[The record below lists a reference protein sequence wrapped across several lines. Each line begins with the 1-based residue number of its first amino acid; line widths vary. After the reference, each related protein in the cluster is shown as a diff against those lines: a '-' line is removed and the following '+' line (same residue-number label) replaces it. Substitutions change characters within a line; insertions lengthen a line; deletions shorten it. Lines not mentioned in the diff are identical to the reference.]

1 MFKIRKTAAL
11 AALFCSSVLN
21 AWASADH
28 MVIAMPQIPTIIEP
42 QGINNNA
49 IDRYVGNVFETL
61 LKADQKTG
69 ELKPGLAESWC
80 RLSPDTVEFKLRS
93 GVRFH
98 DGTPL
103 TADDVVFTFGPER
116 FSGEKAPGRAVA
128 WEFLGNLKEV
138 VKVDDLTVRVT
149 MKAPDPMIERRFSAR
164 TSEIISEDGWKA
176 AGGWEKWLKAPVGTG
191 PYRIASFKTGNRLE
205 LTRFDGYW
213 GKTAPAAKVSFV
225 EVPEL
230 SARVAGLRS
239 GEFDLIT
246 EVPPDQVK
254 PLSADGRIDVTG
266 ADGVFFGFDLEH
278 VLRHRRE
285 DGLLLVPTMG
295 ERLGAAGKTM
305 RVYCAN
311 SKGSTRLQHLYA
323 DRYPDHVCACVHD
336 LVTSVPDNERRELVE
351 DFGPGVPLEFPD
363 FRGTKLVVDLFFER
377 ELPRGLGD
385 VTVLWIGEPDHS
397 SHEFGIDD
405 ERTREARRD
414 ADRQFA
420 RMLEWWETEGRNAGV
435 QLVVMSDHGHGVV
448 RRHFDMKGILEKAGL
463 SILMGREVL
472 EGADTASA
480 DAVLVGTYCAG
491 LWFTNPA
498 DLSLQLRAR
507 DALMTSP
514 DIGLLFSPSDPE
526 QPCSIEGRIPGTFSE
541 RLVFTDGR
549 RSPDLRIVPRGD
561 PETGGLVM
569 APELP
574 LGAGNHGG
582 LLPQEINAV
591 LAVGGSAFPGSAVHD
606 DPAGHADLAVTIMTL
621 EGLLSDSDMVKPTGR
636 LLDEALPGGPVRR
649 TPAGEAFDLTFGAF
663 HQRIERLSSGGRAY
677 VTCAHRINNDGW
689 TPERGLPEGARTDD
703 DD

>member
-1 MFKIRKTAAL
+1 M
-11 AALFCSSVLN
+11 
-21 AWASADH
+21 
-28 MVIAMPQIPTIIEP
+28 
-42 QGINNNA
+42 
-49 IDRYVGNVFETL
+49 
-61 LKADQKTG
+61 
-69 ELKPGLAESWC
+69 
-80 RLSPDTVEFKLRS
+80 
-93 GVRFH
+93 
-98 DGTPL
+98 
-103 TADDVVFTFGPER
+103 
-116 FSGEKAPGRAVA
+116 
-128 WEFLGNLKEV
+128 
-138 VKVDDLTVRVT
+138 
-149 MKAPDPMIERRFSAR
+149 
-164 TSEIISEDGWKA
+164 
-176 AGGWEKWLKAPVGTG
+176 
-191 PYRIASFKTGNRLE
+191 
-205 LTRFDGYW
+205 
-213 GKTAPAAKVSFV
+213 
-225 EVPEL
+225 
-230 SARVAGLRS
+230 
-239 GEFDLIT
+239 
-246 EVPPDQVK
+246 
-254 PLSADGRIDVTG
+254 
-266 ADGVFFGFDLEH
+266 
-278 VLRHRRE
+278 
-285 DGLLLVPTMG
+285 
-295 ERLGAAGKTM
+295 
-305 RVYCAN
+305 
-311 SKGSTRLQHLYA
+311 
-323 DRYPDHVCACVHD
+323 
-336 LVTSVPDNERRELVE
+336 
-351 DFGPGVPLEFPD
+351 
-363 FRGTKLVVDLFFER
+363 
-377 ELPRGLGD
+377 
-385 VTVLWIGEPDHS
+385 TVLWIGEPDHS

-420 RMLEWWETEGRNAGV
+420 RVLEWWETEGRDAGV

-591 LAVGGSAFPGSAVHD
+591 LAVGGSVFPGSAVHD

-621 EGLLSDSDMVKPTGR
+621 EGLLSGSDMVKPTGR

-663 HQRIERLSSGGRAY
+663 HQRIERLSSRGRAY

>member
-1 MFKIRKTAAL
+1 MTSNSSSSAA
-11 AALFCSSVLN
+11 
-21 AWASADH
+21 
-28 MVIAMPQIPTIIEP
+28 
-42 QGINNNA
+42 
-49 IDRYVGNVFETL
+49 
-61 LKADQKTG
+61 
-69 ELKPGLAESWC
+69 
-80 RLSPDTVEFKLRS
+80 
-93 GVRFH
+93 VRFVIVGF
-98 DGTPL
+98 DGLRPDSVE
-103 TADDVVFTFGPER
+103 ADMPALSRFMASNHSWSHYLADFPTETYVNHPGI
-116 FSGEKAPGRAVA
+116 FSGFRPTGHGLVA
-128 WEFLGNLKEV
+128 NCYW
-138 VKVDDLTVRVT
+138 
-149 MKAPDPMIERRFSAR
+149 RR
-164 TSEIISEDGWKA
+164 DMG
-176 AGGWEKWLKAPVGTG
+176 
-191 PYRIASFKTGNRLE
+191 
-205 LTRFDGYW
+205 
-213 GKTAPAAKVSFV
+213 
-225 EVPEL
+225 
-230 SARVAGLRS
+230 
-239 GEFDLIT
+239 
-246 EVPPDQVK
+246 
-254 PLSADGRIDVTG
+254 G

-420 RMLEWWETEGRNAGV
+420 RVLEWWETEGRDAGV
-435 QLVVMSDHGHGVV
+435 QLAVMSDHGHGVV

>member
-1 MFKIRKTAAL
+1 MTSNSSSSAA
-11 AALFCSSVLN
+11 
-21 AWASADH
+21 
-28 MVIAMPQIPTIIEP
+28 
-42 QGINNNA
+42 
-49 IDRYVGNVFETL
+49 
-61 LKADQKTG
+61 
-69 ELKPGLAESWC
+69 
-80 RLSPDTVEFKLRS
+80 
-93 GVRFH
+93 VRFVIVGF
-98 DGTPL
+98 DGLRPDSVE
-103 TADDVVFTFGPER
+103 ADMPALSRFMASNHSWSHYLADFPTETYVNHPGI
-116 FSGEKAPGRAVA
+116 FSGFRPTGHGLVA
-128 WEFLGNLKEV
+128 NCYW
-138 VKVDDLTVRVT
+138 
-149 MKAPDPMIERRFSAR
+149 RR
-164 TSEIISEDGWKA
+164 DMG
-176 AGGWEKWLKAPVGTG
+176 
-191 PYRIASFKTGNRLE
+191 
-205 LTRFDGYW
+205 
-213 GKTAPAAKVSFV
+213 
-225 EVPEL
+225 
-230 SARVAGLRS
+230 
-239 GEFDLIT
+239 
-246 EVPPDQVK
+246 
-254 PLSADGRIDVTG
+254 G

-336 LVTSVPDNERRELVE
+336 LVTSVPD
-351 DFGPGVPLEFPD
+351 
-363 FRGTKLVVDLFFER
+363 
-377 ELPRGLGD
+377 
-385 VTVLWIGEPDHS
+385 
-397 SHEFGIDD
+397 D

-420 RMLEWWETEGRNAGV
+420 RVLEWWETEGRDAGV

-526 QPCSIEGRIPGTFSE
+526 QPCSIEVRIPGTFSE

-621 EGLLSDSDMVKPTGR
+621 EGLLSGSDMVKPTGR

>member
-1 MFKIRKTAAL
+1 MADSKRRILLIALGTTPHLLTFTL
-11 AALFCSSVLN
+11 AALYKESPE
-21 AWASADH
+21 
-28 MVIAMPQIPTIIEP
+28 AMPTEIRIVTTEL
-42 QGINNNA
+42 GA
-49 IDRYVGNVFETL
+49 EMARRSFFGEGNILDAFWR
-61 LKADQKTG
+61 DYG
-69 ELKPGLAESWC
+69 
-80 RLSPDTVEFKLRS
+80 LSPAAFTE
-93 GVRFH
+93 
-98 DGTPL
+98 
-103 TADDVVFTFGPER
+103 ADIH
-116 FSGEKAPGRAVA
+116 A
-128 WEFLGNLKEV
+128 
-138 VKVDDLTVRVT
+138 
-149 MKAPDPMIERRFSAR
+149 
-164 TSEIISEDGWKA
+164 IS
-176 AGGWEKWLKAPVGTG
+176 
-191 PYRIASFKTGNRLE
+191 
-205 LTRFDGYW
+205 
-213 GKTAPAAKVSFV
+213 
-225 EVPEL
+225 
-230 SARVAGLRS
+230 
-239 GEFDLIT
+239 
-246 EVPPDQVK
+246 
-254 PLSADGRIDVTG
+254 SADGEPI
-266 ADGVFFGFDLEH
+266 ADIRTLDDSNRAADLI
-278 VLRHRRE
+278 V
-285 DGLLLVPTMG
+285 
-295 ERLGAAGKTM
+295 
-305 RVYCAN
+305 
-311 SKGSTRLQHLYA
+311 
-323 DRYPDHVCACVHD
+323 
-336 LVTSVPDNERRELVE
+336 
-351 DFGPGVPLEFPD
+351 
-363 FRGTKLVVDLFFER
+363 KLVR

-420 RMLEWWETEGRNAGV
+420 RVLEWWETEGRDAGV

-472 EGADTASA
+472 EGTDTASA

-621 EGLLSDSDMVKPTGR
+621 EGLLSGSDMVKPTGR